1 MDKWILSRLSLAV
14 ESCNTSFE
22 NYELNGATTACYNF
36 WLYDLCDVYLVMLNN
51 LLSIQ
56 LKYILINMNS
66 FRSLSSQFLHQMM
79 KIRFKLFKMF
89 YFVVWTLVC
98 GYYHHLC
105 HSLLK
110 NFINDCH
117 ILIFHDILVY
127 LLPHILKL

>member
-56 LKYILINMNS
+56 LKYL
-66 FRSLSSQFLHQMM
+66 
-79 KIRFKLFKMF
+79 
-89 YFVVWTLVC
+89 
-98 GYYHHLC
+98 
-105 HSLLK
+105 
-110 NFINDCH
+110 
-117 ILIFHDILVY
+117 
-127 LLPHILKL
+127 